1 MVNTIYYYI
10 KLLRPLNVMTSAL
23 AIIIATAILEGLNN
37 HHVLLITTSV
47 VMLYTAASN
56 ALNDALDYEIDLI
69 NRPER
74 PIPLGYVSIKG
85 ALFISFLFFAFGV
98 VLCLQLSDMAIVIG
112 VFISLPLMVTY
123 STNLKGKYLIGNM
136 VVSLLLGA
144 SFLFVGVSHEMTS
157 PMLIPMLLA
166 FGLTFLREI
175 IKDVADMEG
184 DFSLGLKTYPIISG
198 VDSYRRIIISL
209 CLLVGLFS
217 LVPYLIGIYGSGY
230 LLLLMI
236 GVEIP
241 LSIIMF
247 IFFKNPSISSAIF
260 SARLLKF
267 STLMGLLSIYFGT
280 V

>member
-1 MVNTIYYYI
+1 MKIIYHHI
-10 KLLRPLNVMTSAL
+10 KLLRPLNVMTSGL
-23 AIIIATAILEGLNN
+23 AIIIATAILDELNN
-37 HHVLLITTSV
+37 HHILLITTCI

-74 PIPLGYVSIKG
+74 PIPLGYVSIQS
-85 ALFISFLFFAFGV
+85 ALIISFLLFAFGAA
-98 VLCLQLSDMAIVIG
+98 LCLQLPDMAIVIG
-112 VFISLPLMVTY
+112 VFISIPLMVTY
-123 STNLKGKYLIGNM
+123 STKLKGQYLIGNM
-136 VVSLLLGA
+136 VVSFLLGA
-144 SFLFVGVSHEMTS
+144 SFLFVGASHEMTS

-184 DFSLGLKTYPIISG
+184 DLSLGLKTYPIISG
-198 VDSYRRIIISL
+198 MHSYRRVIIVS
-209 CLLVGLFS
+209 CLLVGFFS
-217 LVPYLIGIYGSGY
+217 LVPYLIGIYGLGY
-230 LLLLMI
+230 LLLLLI

-241 LSIIMF
+241 LAIIMF

-280 V
+280 L

>member
-1 MVNTIYYYI
+1 MVNTIYYYT

-98 VLCLQLSDMAIVIG
+98 ALCLQLPDMAIVIG
-112 VFISLPLMVTY
+112 VFISLPLMVAY
-123 STNLKGKYLIGNM
+123 STNLKGKYLIGNL
-136 VVSLLLGA
+136 VVSSLLGA
-144 SFLFVGVSHEMTS
+144 SFLFVGASHGIIS

-175 IKDVADMEG
+175 IKDVADIEG
-184 DFSLGLKTYPIISG
+184 DLSLGLKTYPIISG

-217 LVPYLIGIYGSGY
+217 LVPYLMGIYGPGY

-241 LSIIMF
+241 LLIIMF

-280 V
+280 I

>member
-1 MVNTIYYYI
+1 MKIIYHHI
-10 KLLRPLNVMTSAL
+10 KLLRPLNVMISGL
-23 AIIIATAILEGLNN
+23 AIIIATAILDELNN
-37 HHVLLITTSV
+37 HHILLITTCI

-74 PIPLGYVSIKG
+74 PIPLGYVSIQS
-85 ALFISFLFFAFGV
+85 ALIISFLLFAFGAA
-98 VLCLQLSDMAIVIG
+98 LCLQLPDMAIVIG
-112 VFISLPLMVTY
+112 VFISIPLMVTY
-123 STNLKGKYLIGNM
+123 STKLKGEYLIGNM

-144 SFLFVGVSHEMTS
+144 SFLFVGASHEMTS

-184 DFSLGLKTYPIISG
+184 DLSLGLKTYPIISG
-198 VDSYRRIIISL
+198 MHSSRRVIIVS
-209 CLLVGLFS
+209 CLLVGFFS
-217 LVPYLIGIYGSGY
+217 LVPYLIGIYGLGY
-230 LLLLMI
+230 LLLLLI

-241 LSIIMF
+241 LAIIMF

-280 V
+280 L

>member
-1 MVNTIYYYI
+1 MKIIYHHI
-10 KLLRPLNVMTSAL
+10 KLLRPLNVMTSGL
-23 AIIIATAILEGLNN
+23 AIIIATAILDELNN
-37 HHVLLITTSV
+37 HHVLLITTCV

-74 PIPLGYVSIKG
+74 PIPLGYVSIQS
-85 ALFISFLFFAFGV
+85 ALIISFLLFAFGAA
-98 VLCLQLSDMAIVIG
+98 LCLQLPDMAIVIG
-112 VFISLPLMVTY
+112 VFISIPLMVTY
-123 STNLKGKYLIGNM
+123 STKLKGQYLIGNM
-136 VVSLLLGA
+136 VVSFLLGA
-144 SFLFVGVSHEMTS
+144 SFLFVGASHEMTS

-184 DFSLGLKTYPIISG
+184 DLSLGLKTYPIISG
-198 VDSYRRIIISL
+198 MHSSRRVIIVS
-209 CLLVGLFS
+209 CLLVGFFS
-217 LVPYLIGIYGSGY
+217 LVPYLIGIYGPGY
-230 LLLLMI
+230 LLLLLV

-241 LSIIMF
+241 LAIIMF
-247 IFFKNPSISSAIF
+247 IFLKNPSISSAIF

-280 V
+280 L

>member
-1 MVNTIYYYI
+1 
-10 KLLRPLNVMTSAL
+10 MTSAL

-85 ALFISFLFFAFGV
+85 ALFISLLFFVFGAF
-98 VLCLQLSDMAIVIG
+98 LCLQLPDMAIVIG

-123 STNLKGKYLIGNM
+123 STSLKGKSLIGNM
-136 VVSLLLGA
+136 VVSFLLGA
-144 SFLFVGVSHEMTS
+144 SFLFVGASHEMIS

-184 DFSLGLKTYPIISG
+184 DLSLGLKTYPIISG

-280 V
+280 I

>member
-1 MVNTIYYYI
+1 MKIIYHHI
-10 KLLRPLNVMTSAL
+10 KLLRPLNVMTSGL
-23 AIIIATAILEGLNN
+23 AIIIATAILDELNN
-37 HHVLLITTSV
+37 HHVLLITTCI

-74 PIPLGYVSIKG
+74 PIPLGYVSIQS
-85 ALFISFLFFAFGV
+85 ALIMSFLLFAFGAA
-98 VLCLQLSDMAIVIG
+98 LCLQLPDMAIVIG
-112 VFISLPLMVTY
+112 VFISIPLMVTY
-123 STNLKGKYLIGNM
+123 STKLKRQYLIGNM
-136 VVSLLLGA
+136 VVSFLLGA
-144 SFLFVGVSHEMTS
+144 SFLFVGASHEMIS

-184 DFSLGLKTYPIISG
+184 DLSLGLKTFPIISG
-198 VDSYRRIIISL
+198 MHSSRRVIILS
-209 CLLVGLFS
+209 CLLVGFFS
-217 LVPYLIGIYGSGY
+217 LVPYLIGIYGPGY
-230 LLLLMI
+230 LLLLLI

-241 LSIIMF
+241 LAIIVF

-280 V
+280 L

>member
-37 HHVLLITTSV
+37 HHVLLITTTV

-69 NRPER
+69 NRPKR

-85 ALFISFLFFAFGV
+85 ALFISFLLFTFGV
-98 VLCLQLSDMAIVIG
+98 VLCLQLPDMAIVIG

-123 STNLKGKYLIGNM
+123 STSLKGRYLIGNL

-144 SFLFVGVSHEMTS
+144 SFLFVGASHEMTS

-175 IKDVADMEG
+175 IKDVADIEG
-184 DFSLGLKTYPIISG
+184 DISLGLKTYPIISG

-217 LVPYLIGIYGSGY
+217 LVPYLMGIYGPGY

-241 LSIIMF
+241 LLIIMF

>member
-1 MVNTIYYYI
+1 
-10 KLLRPLNVMTSAL
+10 
-23 AIIIATAILEGLNN
+23 
-37 HHVLLITTSV
+37 
-47 VMLYTAASN
+47 
-56 ALNDALDYEIDLI
+56 
-69 NRPER
+69 
-74 PIPLGYVSIKG
+74 
-85 ALFISFLFFAFGV
+85 
-98 VLCLQLSDMAIVIG
+98 
-112 VFISLPLMVTY
+112 
-123 STNLKGKYLIGNM
+123 
-136 VVSLLLGA
+136 
-144 SFLFVGVSHEMTS
+144 MTS

-175 IKDVADMEG
+175 IKDVADIEG
-184 DFSLGLKTYPIISG
+184 DLSLGLKTYPIISG
-198 VDSYRRIIISL
+198 VDSCRKVIIAL

-217 LVPYLIGIYGSGY
+217 LVPYLIGIYGPGY

-241 LSIIMF
+241 LLIIMF

>member
-1 MVNTIYYYI
+1 MKIIYHHI
-10 KLLRPLNVMTSAL
+10 KLLRPLNVMTSGL
-23 AIIIATAILEGLNN
+23 AIIIATAILDELNN
-37 HHVLLITTSV
+37 HHVLLITTCI

-74 PIPLGYVSIKG
+74 PIPLGYVSIQS
-85 ALFISFLFFAFGV
+85 ALIISFLLFAFGAA
-98 VLCLQLSDMAIVIG
+98 LCLQLPDMAIVIG

-123 STNLKGKYLIGNM
+123 STNLKGQYLIGNM
-136 VVSLLLGA
+136 VVSFLLGA
-144 SFLFVGVSHEMTS
+144 SFLFVGASHEMTS

-184 DFSLGLKTYPIISG
+184 DLLLGLKTYPIICGMHS
-198 VDSYRRIIISL
+198 SRRVIIVS
-209 CLLVGLFS
+209 CLSVGFFS
-217 LVPYLIGIYGSGY
+217 LVPYLIGIYGPGY
-230 LLLLMI
+230 LLLLLI

-241 LSIIMF
+241 LAIIMF

-267 STLMGLLSIYFGT
+267 STLMGLLSIYCGT

>member
-37 HHVLLITTSV
+37 HHILLITTTV

-69 NRPER
+69 NKPER

-85 ALFISFLFFAFGV
+85 ALFISFLLFAFGV
-98 VLCLQLSDMAIVIG
+98 ALCLQLPDMAIVIG

-123 STNLKGKYLIGNM
+123 STSLKGKYLIGNL
-136 VVSLLLGA
+136 VVSFLLGA
-144 SFLFVGVSHEMTS
+144 SFLFVGASHEMTS

-175 IKDVADMEG
+175 IKDVADIEG
-184 DFSLGLKTYPIISG
+184 DLSLGLKTYPIISG

-217 LVPYLIGIYGSGY
+217 LVPYLIGIYGPGY

-241 LSIIMF
+241 LLIIMF

-267 STLMGLLSIYFGT
+267 STLMGLLSIYCGT

>member
-1 MVNTIYYYI
+1 MNTIYYYI

-23 AIIIATAILEGLNN
+23 AIIIATAILDELNN
-37 HHVLLITTSV
+37 HHVLLITTCI

-74 PIPLGYVSIKG
+74 PIPLGYVSIQS
-85 ALFISFLFFAFGV
+85 ALIISFFLFAFGA
-98 VLCLQLSDMAIVIG
+98 VLCLQLPDMAIVIG

-123 STNLKGKYLIGNM
+123 STSLKGKSLIGNM
-136 VVSLLLGA
+136 VVSILLGA
-144 SFLFVGVSHEMTS
+144 SFLFVGASHEMTS

-175 IKDVADMEG
+175 IKDVADIEG
-184 DFSLGLKTYPIISG
+184 DLSLGLKTYPIISG

-217 LVPYLIGIYGSGY
+217 LVPYLIGIYGPGY

-267 STLMGLLSIYFGT
+267 STLMGLLSIYCGT

>member
-1 MVNTIYYYI
+1 MKIIYHHI
-10 KLLRPLNVMTSAL
+10 KLLRPLNVMTSGL
-23 AIIIATAILEGLNN
+23 AIIIATAILDELNN
-37 HHVLLITTSV
+37 HHVLLITTCI

-74 PIPLGYVSIKG
+74 PIPLGYVSIQS
-85 ALFISFLFFAFGV
+85 ALIISFLLFAFGAA
-98 VLCLQLSDMAIVIG
+98 LCLQLPDMAIVIG
-112 VFISLPLMVTY
+112 VFISIPLMVTY
-123 STNLKGKYLIGNM
+123 STKLKGQYLIGNM
-136 VVSLLLGA
+136 VVSFLLGA
-144 SFLFVGVSHEMTS
+144 SFLFVGASHEMTS

-184 DFSLGLKTYPIISG
+184 DLSLGLKTYPIISG
-198 VDSYRRIIISL
+198 MHSSRRVIILS
-209 CLLVGLFS
+209 CLLVGFFS
-217 LVPYLIGIYGSGY
+217 LVPYLIGIYGPGY
-230 LLLLMI
+230 LLLLLI

-241 LSIIMF
+241 LAIIMF

-280 V
+280 L

>member
-1 MVNTIYYYI
+1 MKIIYHHI
-10 KLLRPLNVMTSAL
+10 KLLRPLNIMTSGL
-23 AIIIATAILEGLNN
+23 AIIIATAILDGLSN
-37 HHVLLITTSV
+37 HHILLITTCI

-74 PIPLGYVSIKG
+74 PIPLGYVSIKS
-85 ALFISFLFFAFGV
+85 ALIISFLLFAFGAA
-98 VLCLQLSDMAIVIG
+98 LCLQLPDMAIVIG
-112 VFISLPLMVTY
+112 VFISIPLMVTY
-123 STNLKGKYLIGNM
+123 STKLKGQYLIGNM
-136 VVSLLLGA
+136 VVSFLLGA
-144 SFLFVGVSHEMTS
+144 SFLFVGASHEMTA

-184 DFSLGLKTYPIISG
+184 DLSLGLKTYPIISG
-198 VDSYRRIIISL
+198 MHSSRRVIIVS
-209 CLLVGLFS
+209 CLSVGFFS
-217 LVPYLIGIYGSGY
+217 LVPYLIGIYGPGY
-230 LLLLMI
+230 LLLLLI

-241 LSIIMF
+241 LAIIMF

-267 STLMGLLSIYFGT
+267 STLIGLLSIYFGT
-280 V
+280 L

>member
-1 MVNTIYYYI
+1 MKIIYHHI
-10 KLLRPLNVMTSAL
+10 KLLRPLNVMTSGL
-23 AIIIATAILEGLNN
+23 AIIIATAILDELNN
-37 HHVLLITTSV
+37 HHVLLITTCI

-74 PIPLGYVSIKG
+74 PIPLGYVSIQS
-85 ALFISFLFFAFGV
+85 ALIISFLLFAFGAA
-98 VLCLQLSDMAIVIG
+98 LCLQLPDMAIVIG
-112 VFISLPLMVTY
+112 VFISIPLMVTY
-123 STNLKGKYLIGNM
+123 STKLKGQYLIGNI
-136 VVSLLLGA
+136 VVSFLLGA
-144 SFLFVGVSHEMTS
+144 SFLFVGASHEMIS

-184 DFSLGLKTYPIISG
+184 DLSLGLKTYPIISG
-198 VDSYRRIIISL
+198 MHSSRRVIIVS
-209 CLLVGLFS
+209 CLLVGFFS
-217 LVPYLIGIYGSGY
+217 LVPYLIGVYGPGY
-230 LLLLMI
+230 LLLLLI

-241 LSIIMF
+241 LAIIMF

-280 V
+280 L

>member
-37 HHVLLITTSV
+37 HHILLITTTV

-85 ALFISFLFFAFGV
+85 ALSISFLLFAFGV
-98 VLCLQLSDMAIVIG
+98 ALCLQLPDMAIVIG

-123 STNLKGKYLIGNM
+123 STNLTGKYLIGNL
-136 VVSLLLGA
+136 VVSFLLGA

-175 IKDVADMEG
+175 IKDVADIEG
-184 DFSLGLKTYPIISG
+184 DLSLGLKTYPIISG

-209 CLLVGLFS
+209 CLLVGFFS
-217 LVPYLIGIYGSGY
+217 LVPYLMGIYGPGY

-241 LSIIMF
+241 LLIIMF

>member
-1 MVNTIYYYI
+1 MKIIYHHI
-10 KLLRPLNVMTSAL
+10 KLLRPLNVMTSGL
-23 AIIIATAILEGLNN
+23 AIIIATAILDELNN
-37 HHVLLITTSV
+37 HHILLITTCV

-74 PIPLGYVSIKG
+74 PIPLGYVSIQS
-85 ALFISFLFFAFGV
+85 ALIISFLLFAFGAA
-98 VLCLQLSDMAIVIG
+98 LCLQLPDMAIVIG
-112 VFISLPLMVTY
+112 VFISIPLMVTY
-123 STNLKGKYLIGNM
+123 STKLKGQYLIGNM
-136 VVSLLLGA
+136 VVSFLLGA
-144 SFLFVGVSHEMTS
+144 SFLFVGASHEMTS

-184 DFSLGLKTYPIISG
+184 DLSLGLKTYPIISG
-198 VDSYRRIIISL
+198 MHSSRRVIIVS
-209 CLLVGLFS
+209 CLLVGFFS
-217 LVPYLIGIYGSGY
+217 LVPYLIGIYGPGY
-230 LLLLMI
+230 LLLLLI

-241 LSIIMF
+241 LAIIMF

-260 SARLLKF
+260 SARVLKF

-280 V
+280 L

>member
-1 MVNTIYYYI
+1 MKIIYHHI
-10 KLLRPLNVMTSAL
+10 KLLRPLNVMTSGL
-23 AIIIATAILEGLNN
+23 AIIIATAILDELNN
-37 HHVLLITTSV
+37 HHVLLITTCI

-74 PIPLGYVSIKG
+74 PIPLGYVSIQS
-85 ALFISFLFFAFGV
+85 ALIISFLLFAFGAA
-98 VLCLQLSDMAIVIG
+98 LCLQLPDMAIVIG
-112 VFISLPLMVTY
+112 VFISIPLMVTY
-123 STNLKGKYLIGNM
+123 STKLKGQYLIGNM
-136 VVSLLLGA
+136 VVSFLLGA
-144 SFLFVGVSHEMTS
+144 SFLFVGASHEMTS

-184 DFSLGLKTYPIISG
+184 DLSLGLKTYPIISG
-198 VDSYRRIIISL
+198 MHSSRRVIILS
-209 CLLVGLFS
+209 CLLVGFFS
-217 LVPYLIGIYGSGY
+217 LVPYLIGIYGPGY
-230 LLLLMI
+230 LLLLLI
-236 GVEIP
+236 GIEIP
-241 LSIIMF
+241 LAIIMF

-280 V
+280 L

>member
-1 MVNTIYYYI
+1 
-10 KLLRPLNVMTSAL
+10 MTSGL
-23 AIIIATAILEGLNN
+23 AIVIATAILDGLNN
-37 HHVLLITTSV
+37 HHILLITTSV

-69 NRPER
+69 NKPER

-98 VLCLQLSDMAIVIG
+98 VLCLQLPDIAIVIG

-144 SFLFVGVSHEMTS
+144 SFLFVGASHEMTS

-175 IKDVADMEG
+175 IKDVADIEG
-184 DFSLGLKTYPIISG
+184 DLSLGLKTYPIISG
-198 VDSYRRIIISL
+198 VDSYRKIIISL

-217 LVPYLIGIYGSGY
+217 LVPYLIGIYGPGY

-241 LSIIMF
+241 LSIIIF

>member
-1 MVNTIYYYI
+1 MKIIYHHI
-10 KLLRPLNVMTSAL
+10 KLLRPLNVMTSGL
-23 AIIIATAILEGLNN
+23 AIIIATAILDELNN
-37 HHVLLITTSV
+37 HHILLITTCV

-74 PIPLGYVSIKG
+74 PIPLGYVSIQS
-85 ALFISFLFFAFGV
+85 ALIISFLLFAFGAA
-98 VLCLQLSDMAIVIG
+98 LCLQLPDMAIVIG
-112 VFISLPLMVTY
+112 VFISIPLMVTY
-123 STNLKGKYLIGNM
+123 STKLKGQYLIGNM
-136 VVSLLLGA
+136 VVSFLLGA
-144 SFLFVGVSHEMTS
+144 SFLFVGASHEMTS

-184 DFSLGLKTYPIISG
+184 DLSLGLKTYPIISG
-198 VDSYRRIIISL
+198 MHSSRRVIIVS
-209 CLLVGLFS
+209 CLLVGFFS
-217 LVPYLIGIYGSGY
+217 LVPYLIGIYGPGY
-230 LLLLMI
+230 LLLLLI

-241 LSIIMF
+241 LAIIMF

-267 STLMGLLSIYFGT
+267 STLIGLLSIYFGT

>member
-1 MVNTIYYYI
+1 MKIIYHHI
-10 KLLRPLNVMTSAL
+10 KLLRPLNVMTSGL
-23 AIIIATAILEGLNN
+23 AIIIATAILDELNN
-37 HHVLLITTSV
+37 HHVLLITTCV

-74 PIPLGYVSIKG
+74 PIPLGYVSIQS
-85 ALFISFLFFAFGV
+85 ALIMSFLLFAFGAA
-98 VLCLQLSDMAIVIG
+98 LCLQLPDMAIVIG

-123 STNLKGKYLIGNM
+123 STNLKGKYLLGNL
-136 VVSLLLGA
+136 VVSLLLGT
-144 SFLFVGVSHEMTS
+144 SFLFVGASHEMIS

-184 DFSLGLKTYPIISG
+184 DLSLGLKTYPIISG

-217 LVPYLIGIYGSGY
+217 LVPYLIGIYGPGY

-241 LSIIMF
+241 LLIIMF

>member
-1 MVNTIYYYI
+1 MKTIYHHI
-10 KLLRPLNVMTSAL
+10 KLIRPLNVMTSGF
-23 AIIIATAILEGLNN
+23 AIIIATAILDELNN
-37 HHVLLITTSV
+37 HHVLLITTCI

-74 PIPLGYVSIKG
+74 PIPLGYASIQG
-85 ALFISFLFFAFGV
+85 ALTISFFLFVFGA
-98 VLCLQLSDMAIVIG
+98 VLCLQLPDMAIVIG

-136 VVSLLLGA
+136 VVSFLLGA
-144 SFLFVGVSHEMTS
+144 SFLFVGASHEMTS
-157 PMLIPMLLA
+157 PMLMPMFLA
-166 FGLTFLREI
+166 FGLTFLREL

-184 DFSLGLKTYPIISG
+184 DLLLGLKTYPIISG
-198 VDSYRRIIISL
+198 IDSSRRIILLS

-217 LVPYLIGIYGSGY
+217 LVPYWIGIYGSGY
-230 LLLLMI
+230 LLLLII

-241 LSIIMF
+241 LAIVMF
-247 IFFKNPSISSAIF
+247 TFFKNPSISSAIF

>member
-1 MVNTIYYYI
+1 MKIIYHHI
-10 KLLRPLNVMTSAL
+10 KLLRPLNVMTSGL
-23 AIIIATAILEGLNN
+23 AIIIATAILDELNN
-37 HHVLLITTSV
+37 HHVLLITTCI
-47 VMLYTAASN
+47 VMVYTAASN

-74 PIPLGYVSIKG
+74 PIPLGYVSIQS
-85 ALFISFLFFAFGV
+85 ALIISFFLFAFGAA
-98 VLCLQLSDMAIVIG
+98 LCLQLPDMAIVIG
-112 VFISLPLMVTY
+112 VFISIPLMVTY
-123 STNLKGKYLIGNM
+123 STKLKGQYLIGNL
-136 VVSLLLGA
+136 VVSFLLGA
-144 SFLFVGVSHEMTS
+144 SFLFVGASHEMTS

-184 DFSLGLKTYPIISG
+184 DLSLGLKTYPIISG
-198 VDSYRRIIISL
+198 MHSCRRVIIVS
-209 CLLVGLFS
+209 CLLVGFFS
-217 LVPYLIGIYGSGY
+217 LVPYFIGIYGPGY
-230 LLLLMI
+230 LLLLLI

-241 LSIIMF
+241 LAMIMF

-280 V
+280 L

>member
-1 MVNTIYYYI
+1 MVNTIYYHI

-23 AIIIATAILEGLNN
+23 AIIIATAILKELNN

-85 ALFISFLFFAFGV
+85 ALLTSFLFFAFGV
-98 VLCLQLSDMAIVIG
+98 VLCLQLPDMAILIG

-123 STNLKGKYLIGNM
+123 STNLKGKSLIGNA

-144 SFLFVGVSHEMTS
+144 SFLFVGASHKMIS
-157 PMLIPMLLA
+157 SMFIPMLLA
-166 FGLTFLREI
+166 FSLTFLREI

-184 DFSLGLKTYPIISG
+184 DLSLGLKTYPIIYG

-217 LVPYLIGIYGSGY
+217 LVPYMIGIYGPGY

-241 LSIIMF
+241 LSVIMF

>member
-1 MVNTIYYYI
+1 MNTIYYYI
-10 KLLRPLNVMTSAL
+10 KILRPLNVMTSAL

-85 ALFISFLFFAFGV
+85 ALFISFLLFAFGV
-98 VLCLQLSDMAIVIG
+98 ALCLQLPDMAIVIG
-112 VFISLPLMVTY
+112 VFISFPLMVTY

-136 VVSLLLGA
+136 VVSSLLGA

-184 DFSLGLKTYPIISG
+184 DLSLGLKTYPIISG

-217 LVPYLIGIYGSGY
+217 LLPYLMGIYGPGY

-241 LSIIMF
+241 LLIIMF

-267 STLMGLLSIYFGT
+267 STLMGLLSIYCGT

>member
-1 MVNTIYYYI
+1 MKIIYHHI
-10 KLLRPLNVMTSAL
+10 KLLRPLNVMTSGL
-23 AIIIATAILEGLNN
+23 AIIIATAILDELNN
-37 HHVLLITTSV
+37 HHVLLITTCV
-47 VMLYTAASN
+47 VMLYTSASN

-74 PIPLGYVSIKG
+74 PIPLGYVSIQS
-85 ALFISFLFFAFGV
+85 ALIISFLLFAFGAA
-98 VLCLQLSDMAIVIG
+98 LCLQLPDMAIVIG
-112 VFISLPLMVTY
+112 VFISIPLMVTY
-123 STNLKGKYLIGNM
+123 STKLKGQYLIGNM
-136 VVSLLLGA
+136 VVSFLLGA
-144 SFLFVGVSHEMTS
+144 SFLFVGASHEMTS

-184 DFSLGLKTYPIISG
+184 DLSLGLKTYPIISG
-198 VDSYRRIIISL
+198 MHSSRRVIILS
-209 CLLVGLFS
+209 CLLVGFFS
-217 LVPYLIGIYGSGY
+217 LVPYLIGIYGPGY
-230 LLLLMI
+230 LLLLLI

-241 LSIIMF
+241 LAIIMF

-280 V
+280 L

>member
-10 KLLRPLNVMTSAL
+10 KILRPLNVMTSAL

-98 VLCLQLSDMAIVIG
+98 VLCLQLPDMAIVIG
-112 VFISLPLMVTY
+112 VFISFPLMVTY

-136 VVSLLLGA
+136 VVSFLLGA

-184 DFSLGLKTYPIISG
+184 DLSLGLKTYPIISG

-217 LVPYLIGIYGSGY
+217 LLPYLMGIYGPGY

-241 LSIIMF
+241 LLIIMF

-267 STLMGLLSIYFGT
+267 STLMGLLSIYCGT

>member
-1 MVNTIYYYI
+1 MKIIYHHI
-10 KLLRPLNVMTSAL
+10 KLLRPLNVMTSGL
-23 AIIIATAILEGLNN
+23 AIIIATAILDELNN
-37 HHVLLITTSV
+37 HHVLLITTCI

-74 PIPLGYVSIKG
+74 PIPLGYVSIQS
-85 ALFISFLFFAFGV
+85 ALIISFLLFAFGAA
-98 VLCLQLSDMAIVIG
+98 LCLQLPDMAIVIG
-112 VFISLPLMVTY
+112 VFISIPLMVTY
-123 STNLKGKYLIGNM
+123 STKLKGEYLIGNI
-136 VVSLLLGA
+136 VVSFLLGA
-144 SFLFVGVSHEMTS
+144 SFLFVGASHEMTS

-184 DFSLGLKTYPIISG
+184 DLSLGLKTYPIISG
-198 VDSYRRIIISL
+198 MRSSRRVIILS
-209 CLLVGLFS
+209 CLLVGFFS
-217 LVPYLIGIYGSGY
+217 LVPYLIGIYGPGY
-230 LLLLMI
+230 LLLLLI

-241 LSIIMF
+241 LAIIMY

-280 V
+280 L

>member
-1 MVNTIYYYI
+1 MKIIYHHI
-10 KLLRPLNVMTSAL
+10 KLLRPLNVMTSGL
-23 AIIIATAILEGLNN
+23 AIIIATAILDELNN
-37 HHVLLITTSV
+37 HHVLLITTCI

-74 PIPLGYVSIKG
+74 PIPLGYVSIQS
-85 ALFISFLFFAFGV
+85 ALIISFLLFAFGAA
-98 VLCLQLSDMAIVIG
+98 LCLQLPDMAIVIG
-112 VFISLPLMVTY
+112 VFISIPLMVTY
-123 STNLKGKYLIGNM
+123 STKLKGQYLIGNM
-136 VVSLLLGA
+136 VVSFLLGA
-144 SFLFVGVSHEMTS
+144 SFLFVGASHEMTS

-184 DFSLGLKTYPIISG
+184 DLLLGLKTYPIICGMHS
-198 VDSYRRIIISL
+198 SRRVIIVS
-209 CLLVGLFS
+209 CLLVGFFS
-217 LVPYLIGIYGSGY
+217 LVPYLIGIYGPGY
-230 LLLLMI
+230 LLLLLI

-241 LSIIMF
+241 LAIIMF

-267 STLMGLLSIYFGT
+267 STLMGLLSIYCGT

>member
-1 MVNTIYYYI
+1 MEIIYHHI
-10 KLLRPLNVMTSAL
+10 KLLRPLNVMTSGL
-23 AIIIATAILEGLNN
+23 AIIIATAILDELNN
-37 HHVLLITTSV
+37 HHVLLITTCI

-74 PIPLGYVSIKG
+74 PIPLGYVSIQS
-85 ALFISFLFFAFGV
+85 ALIISFLFFACGAA
-98 VLCLQLSDMAIVIG
+98 LCLQLPDMAIVIG
-112 VFISLPLMVTY
+112 VFISIPLMVTY
-123 STNLKGKYLIGNM
+123 STKLKGQYLIGNM
-136 VVSLLLGA
+136 VVSFLLGA
-144 SFLFVGVSHEMTS
+144 SFLFVGASHEMTS
-157 PMLIPMLLA
+157 PMLIPMFLA

-184 DFSLGLKTYPIISG
+184 DLLLGLKTYPIISG
-198 VDSYRRIIISL
+198 MHSSRRVIIVS
-209 CLLVGLFS
+209 CLLVGFFS
-217 LVPYLIGIYGSGY
+217 LVPYLLGIYGPGY
-230 LLLLMI
+230 LLLLLI

-241 LSIIMF
+241 LAIIMF

-280 V
+280 L